1 MALKNTKI
9 SREISRQFNRYIS
22 IKSDASLKPE
32 VQNIIQNDSH
42 VRYTLTST
50 EKPDL
55 PHIDFAKDVDEV
67 PLHTKHLQPS
77 MLPNFI
83 AGTQEREHAI
93 DKWTD
98 SFIKRQVEHKE
109 PGVLRIT
116 VKANKFGYCRNFHT
130 ATNVSPFKTISR
142 LYASSHN
149 KCKKE
154 ECPPKPKKCKKNLAC
169 PSFTLD
175 NCPPAQTRIGC
186 KREYV
191 DPDCKKVD
199 APYKSYSE
207 LCAQRL
213 PDDPSECMQCPWQR
227 CGGVDDIKPPKRKYH
242 TATLAQ
248 TMNSSQSAPGFF
260 YDCDAK
266 KKPCR
271 PPPPKC
277 KKDPCQ
283 KEECPEV
290 KRRCPTPCGIEN
302 TSFNK
307 KKCSDWTAAFRLWS
321 DKENILA
328 DKDWLDMQVMPVIKK
343 IKEQKEP
350 EGTAINYEMKKCP
363 KREDKCPKKERRRIE
378 IDRSIDERFKPIDPC
393 CKKQKQITRR
403 SPANRNPKVYV
414 PDPPN
419 YDNTGKL

>member
-98 SFIKRQVEHKE
+98 SFIK
-109 PGVLRIT
+109 
-116 VKANKFGYCRNFHT
+116 RNFHT

-248 TMNSSQSAPGFF
+248 TMNSSQ
-260 YDCDAK
+260 
-266 KKPCR
+266 KPCR

>member
-9 SREISRQFNRYIS
+9 SREISRQFNRYLT
-22 IKSDASLKPE
+22 IKSDASLNKTE
-32 VQNIIQNDSH
+32 AQNDSH
-42 VRYTLTST
+42 VRYTLSST

-55 PHIDFAKDVDEV
+55 PQIEFSKEVDEM

-77 MLPNFI
+77 MLPSFVE
-83 AGTQEREHAI
+83 GTQETKHVV

-98 SFIKRQVEHKE
+98 SFIRRQVEYLE
-109 PGVLRIT
+109 PGIRVT
-116 VKANKFGYCRNFHT
+116 VKANRIGHCRNFHT
-130 ATNVSPFKTISR
+130 ATNISPFKTISR

-169 PSFTLD
+169 PSFVME
-175 NCPPAQTRIGC
+175 NCPPSQPRIGC

-248 TMNSSQSAPGFF
+248 TMSSSKAAPGFF

-290 KRRCPTPCGIEN
+290 KRRCPNPCGIEN

-321 DKENILA
+321 DKENILT
-328 DKDWLDMQVMPVIKK
+328 DKDWLDMQVMPVIQKLTT
-343 IKEQKEP
+343 EQKEP
-350 EGTAINYEMKKCP
+350 EGTSINYEMKKCP
-363 KREDKCPKKERRRIE
+363 KGKDKCPKKERHRIE
-378 IDRSIDERFKPIDPC
+378 VDTTIDERFKPVDPC
-393 CKKQKQITRR
+393 CKKQKHITRR
-403 SPANRNPKVYV
+403 TPAVRNPKVYV

-419 YDNTGKL
+419 YDNIGKL